1 MNEHV
6 AMVSFEN
13 LGKIDSILNQVYSTV
28 VKQNYYY
35 LLKNTIDIILI
46 CLIFTKFHWF
56 SPSIV
61 GKQKLQM
68 IRYNTKSRAQLH
80 YVFIFIC

>member
-13 LGKIDSILNQVYSTV
+13 LGKINSILNQVYSTV
-28 VKQNYYY
+28 VKLIEKYDRYYSNMFNFY
-35 LLKNTIDIILI
+35 KISLV
-46 CLIFTKFHWF
+46 

-61 GKQKLQM
+61 CKQKLQM